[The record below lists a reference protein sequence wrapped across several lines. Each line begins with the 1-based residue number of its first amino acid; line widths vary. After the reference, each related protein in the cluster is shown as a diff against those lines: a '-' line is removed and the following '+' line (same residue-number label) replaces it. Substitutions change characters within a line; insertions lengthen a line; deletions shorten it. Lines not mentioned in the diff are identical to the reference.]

1 MNREREC
8 TKTQVGLDIL
18 FEERIS
24 LIAGRRVGLITNH
37 TGIDE
42 EFQSS
47 ATLFAGHPEVR
58 LSALFSPEHGLRG
71 SAPHGVLIPSAINA
85 TFQIPVHSLYG
96 ERRAPTPEMLAGI
109 DVLMFDIQDVGS
121 RFFTYIST
129 LRNAMQ
135 AAMSNDV
142 DFMVLDRPNPIR
154 GDCVEGNLLQPA
166 LQSFVGPAGVPI
178 RHGMTTGELARLFQA
193 ELELKA
199 QAQRGSAQLEVVP
212 MQGWRRAMWY
222 DETGLP
228 WVPPSPN
235 MPTTETAA
243 LYPGTC
249 LVEGTNLSEGRGTT
263 RPFEWIGAPWIKSEG
278 WAETLN
284 SSGLPGVYFRP
295 IEFAPTFSKFAGQP
309 CRGVQVHVT
318 NRDELRPVEVGIH
331 LIAAA
336 HRGYPD
342 RFAFLQN
349 EGRYF
354 IDLLAGTDE
363 LRLRLIDGEPP
374 GEIIHAWEKDAAAFR
389 QRRRPYLLYD

>member
-1 MNREREC
+1 MNRERQRA
-8 TKTQVGLDIL
+8 KTQVGLDIL
-18 FEERIS
+18 FKERIS
-24 LIAGRRVGLITNH
+24 LIACRRVGLITNH
-37 TGIDE
+37 TGIDKM
-42 EFQSS
+42 FQSS
-47 ATLFAGHPEVR
+47 ATLLAKHPEVR
-58 LSALFSPEHGLRG
+58 LSALFSPEHGLQG
-71 SAPHGVLIPSAINA
+71 SAQHGVRIPSTINA
-85 TFQIPVHSLYG
+85 PFQIPVHSLYG

-109 DVLMFDIQDVGS
+109 DVLVFDMQDVGS

-129 LRNAMQ
+129 LRNAMR
-135 AAMSNDV
+135 AAMSNGV
-142 DFMVLDRPNPIR
+142 DFMVFDRPNPIR

-166 LQSFVGPAGVPI
+166 FQSFVGAARLSI
-178 RHGMTTGELARLFQA
+178 RHGMTTGELARLFRT
-193 ELELKA
+193 ELEITA
-199 QAQRGSAQLEVVP
+199 QPQQCSAQLEVVP

-235 MPTTETAA
+235 MPTVATAT

-249 LVEGTNLSEGRGTT
+249 LIEGTNLSEGRGTT
-263 RPFEWIGAPWIKSEG
+263 RPFEWIGAPWIESEG

-284 SSGLPGVYFRP
+284 SSGLQGVYFRP
-295 IEFAPTFSKFAGQP
+295 IEFAPTFSKFAGKP

-318 NRDELRPVEVGIH
+318 NRDKLRLVEVGIH
-331 LIAAA
+331 LIATAR
-336 HRGYPD
+336 RGYPD

-374 GEIIHAWEKDAAAFR
+374 GEIIRAWEKDAAAFR
-389 QRRRPYLLYD
+389 ERRQPYLLYD

>member
-1 MNREREC
+1 MNRERQRA
-8 TKTQVGLDIL
+8 KTQVGLDIL
-18 FEERIS
+18 FKERIS
-24 LIAGRRVGLITNH
+24 LIAGRRVGLITNQ
-37 TGIDE
+37 TGIDKK
-42 EFQSS
+42 FQSS

-71 SAPHGVLIPSAINA
+71 SAPHGVRIPSTINA
-85 TFQIPVHSLYG
+85 PFQIPVHSLYG
-96 ERRAPTPEMLAGI
+96 KTRAPTAEMLASV
-109 DVLMFDIQDVGS
+109 DVLVFDIQDVGS
-121 RFFTYIST
+121 RFFTYTST
-129 LRNAMQ
+129 LRNALQ
-135 AAMSNDV
+135 AAMTNDV
-142 DFMVLDRPNPIR
+142 DFMALDRPNPIR

-166 LQSFVGPAGVPI
+166 FQSFVGAARLPI
-178 RHGMTTGELARLFQA
+178 RHGMTVGELARLFRA
-193 ELELKA
+193 ELEITA
-199 QAQRGSAQLEVVP
+199 QPQQCSAQLEVVP

-222 DETGLP
+222 DGTGLP

-235 MPTTETAA
+235 MPTADTAA

-263 RPFEWIGAPWIKSEG
+263 MPFEWIGAPWIDSDR

-284 SSGLPGVYFRP
+284 SLELSGAQFRP
-295 IEFAPTFSKFAGQP
+295 INFTPTFSKFAGQQ
-309 CRGVQVHVT
+309 CHGVQVHVT
-318 NRDELRPVEVGIH
+318 NRDKLRPVEVGIH
-331 LIAAA
+331 LLATAR
-336 HRGYPD
+336 RGYPD

-389 QRRRPYLLYD
+389 ERRQPYLLYD